1 MMKWVFTYIKQIEE
15 RLFYV
20 FYVGTAFLGGDFSV
34 STQVWKMSFTA
45 AILLDLPILAH
56 LKYFLKIKNSAYIT
70 LFALFLIFSMVFIIR
85 WAIYFLH
92 GKDIPRYYRRYLKE
106 KNRKK
111 IICAI
116 FIVLLWG
123 LSFRLAYFTPS
134 PSPTPRV
141 FKQTNV
147 VEDDCEDKVKYAEPS
162 DTIPHLRLPEPM

>member
-56 LKYFLKIKNSAYIT
+56 LKYFLKIKNSADIT

-162 DTIPHLRLPEPM
+162 DTIPHLRWPEPM